1 MHRIDQGPADAPL
14 TLVLAHGAGAPMD
27 SPFMTTV
34 AEGIAGRG
42 WRVVRFEF
50 PYMAA
55 RRDGGS
61 RRPPDRQPVLLETW
75 RQVIADLGGPQR
87 LVIGGKSMGGR
98 MASLIADDAGVR
110 GLVCFGYPFHPAG
123 KPERLRTEHLADLRT
138 PTLICQGTRDALGD
152 RALVT
157 GLSLSPAITL
167 AWAEDGDHSLKPR
180 RASGRSEAQ
189 ALAEAV
195 DAVDGFLHRL
205 RYQSQ

>member
-1 MHRIDQGPADAPL
+1 MHRIDQGSPNAPL

-34 AEGIAGRG
+34 ADGIAALG

-55 RRDGGS
+55 RRDGGG

-75 RQVIADLGGPQR
+75 RQVIDDLGDPRR

-123 KPERLRTEHLADLRT
+123 KPERLRTEHLTDLRT
-138 PTLICQGTRDALGD
+138 STLICQGTRDALGGRD
-152 RALVT
+152 LVT
-157 GLSLSPAITL
+157 GLPLSPAIKVV
-167 AWAEDGDHSLKPR
+167 WAEDGDHSLKPR
-180 RASGRSEAQ
+180 RASGRTEAQ
-189 ALAEAV
+189 ALAEAI
-195 DAVDGFLHRL
+195 DAVGRFLHHFG
-205 RYQSQ
+205 YQSR